1 MEKTI
6 TSQAVNIGK
15 TKEMKRKEI
24 EDAFIAGFMAA
35 GGTLTEAMRQAS
47 KRAYLIENKARI
59 GCVYCSDK
67 ATYVGLIR
75 NADGGVSKIPLCG
88 NHLSLYGAAR
98 PIKHGDYL
106 ENDGD

>member
-15 TKEMKRKEI
+15 TE
-24 EDAFIAGFMAA
+24 
-35 GGTLTEAMRQAS
+35 
-47 KRAYLIENKARI
+47 I
-59 GCVYCSDK
+59 GCTYCSDE

-75 NADGGVSKIPLCG
+75 NESSSISKIPLCG
-88 NHLSLYGAAR
+88 NHLNLYGAFR
-98 PIKHGDYL
+98 PIKHGDFL